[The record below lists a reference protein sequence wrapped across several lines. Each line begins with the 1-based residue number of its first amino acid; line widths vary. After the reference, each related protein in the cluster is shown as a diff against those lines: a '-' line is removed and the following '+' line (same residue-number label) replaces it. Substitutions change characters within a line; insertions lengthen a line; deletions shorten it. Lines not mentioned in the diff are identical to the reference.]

1 MRPARQEWAG
11 RAAAA
16 WEERLFAFVGLTG
29 AADGNDV
36 EGFAFDSH
44 VAGFLERRRINETQH
59 AFQRIRTTILSPA
72 TATRGL
78 GSLQ

>member
-44 VAGFLERRRINETQH
+44 VAGFSNDVASTRRSTP
-59 AFQRIRTTILSPA
+59 FKGSVTTILSPA